1 MQERLQPILDK
12 LWRHCENSGVFGRT
26 VTLKVKYADFELIT
40 RSRSCPLAVDSRDM
54 LQRAAFELL
63 ASQMPVPKGVRLLGV
78 TVSSLGQEEDEATP
92 QLSLAI

>member
-1 MQERLQPILDK
+1 M
-12 LWRHCENSGVFGRT
+12 
-26 VTLKVKYADFELIT
+26 KYADFEQIT

-63 ASQMPVPKGVRLLGV
+63 GSLMPVAKGVRLLGV
-78 TVSSLGQEEDEATP
+78 TISSLGQDEDEDEAEAAL